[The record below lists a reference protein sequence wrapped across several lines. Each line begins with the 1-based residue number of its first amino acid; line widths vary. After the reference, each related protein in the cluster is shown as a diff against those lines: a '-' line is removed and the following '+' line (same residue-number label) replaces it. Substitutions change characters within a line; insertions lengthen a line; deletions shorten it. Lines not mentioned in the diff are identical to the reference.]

1 MSQDEA
7 LYELTD
13 QTLSEVVDRLEMLV
27 GAGGVE
33 PGEIAIAT
41 DGKDPFLGMMFP
53 AVGAAVAYTDGVTG
67 GNFMAIPFTA
77 ARSLSARMMGMEQAE
92 PTASGQMELD
102 EMELSAIG
110 EAMNQMMAAA
120 AAATGTY
127 LGQHIDIT
135 PPDVRI
141 LQNSREATAMLHREQ
156 HVTVADVIIAGTTC
170 RLVQLVPSAFVLRMA
185 RAIERSLAHTLE
197 GEPLG
202 DLLVDIPVRVWAE
215 LGRTRLPIHRVV
227 GMSVGEVVA
236 LDHEVDDPIDVYVD
250 GMWFATGR
258 LVTHDDHVDV
268 TIERVLDRTAA

>member
-7 LYELTD
+7 LYELTY
-13 QTLSEVVDRLEMLV
+13 QTLTEVVSRLEMLA
-27 GAGGVE
+27 GAGAAE
-33 PGEIAIAT
+33 PGDIAIAT
-41 DGKDPFLGMMFP
+41 DGQDPFASVTFP
-53 AVGAAVAYTDGVTG
+53 AVGASVAYTDGVTG
-67 GNFMAIPFTA
+67 GNVMVIPITA
-77 ARSLSARMMGMEQAE
+77 ARTLAARMMGMEQAE
-92 PTASGQMELD
+92 ARPNGELELD

-110 EAMNQMMAAA
+110 EAMNQMMAGA

-127 LGQHIDIT
+127 LDQHIDIT
-135 PPDVRI
+135 PPDVRV
-141 LQNSREATAMLHREQ
+141 LQTARDGASMLHREQ
-156 HVTVADVIIAGTTC
+156 HVTVADVLIAGTTC

-185 RAIERSLAHTLE
+185 RALEHAMTHSLD

-236 LDHEVDDPIDVYVD
+236 LDHEVDDPIDIYVD

-258 LVTHDDHVDV
+258 LVSHDDHVDV
-268 TIERVLDRTAA
+268 TIERVLDRAAA